1 MDNFE
6 QEYENKGKSMAL
18 KEVQEQQQTTKSLLE
33 INSKPSIEIANEDL
47 VSSGW
52 DNGQVFCK
60 IELRNNIG
68 DGSKEFSMP
77 AYQNHLK
84 KRLADFRR
92 LLPPNSSSASCFNNN
107 VHLFLNFIYLI
118 NFILTFFVV
127 YF

>member
-1 MDNFE
+1 MDNFK

-84 KRLADFRR
+84 KGLQILEDFFRR
-92 LLPPNSSSASCFNNN
+92 TAAAHRVLIITFICF
-107 VHLFLNFIYLI
+107 LISFI
-118 NFILTFFVV
+118 
-127 YF
+127 